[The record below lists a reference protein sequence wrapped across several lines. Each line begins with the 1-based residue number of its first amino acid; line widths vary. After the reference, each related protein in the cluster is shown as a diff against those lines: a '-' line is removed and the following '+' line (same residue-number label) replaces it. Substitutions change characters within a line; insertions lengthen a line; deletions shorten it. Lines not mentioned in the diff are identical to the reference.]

1 MGQLPSAP
9 SPSPPPLPQSDGLPR
24 PPPPLAL
31 TPALPAPQ
39 VSLAVEAARRVMGCE
54 ALRDVLALGLAV
66 GNFVNEGHMLGNA
79 QARARTHTRTSAA
92 LLDG

>member
-1 MGQLPSAP
+1 M
-9 SPSPPPLPQSDGLPR
+9 
-24 PPPPLAL
+24 
-31 TPALPAPQ
+31 
-39 VSLAVEAARRVMGCE
+39 EAARRVMGCE

>member
-1 MGQLPSAP
+1 MP
-9 SPSPPPLPQSDGLPR
+9 SP
-24 PPPPLAL
+24 
-31 TPALPAPQ
+31 PALPAPQ